1 MVYALWHSVTIK
13 NSDWNQRNIDQ
24 INCPG
29 IGGERH
35 RGLAGELE
43 ILVEKVREGL
53 LTSSEGQRD
62 KRIPSQSRGVEVVAF
77 STSSHIWGSTSVVST
92 ETCYRNSLGRTERE
106 MVERYHWLNGHESEQ
121 TLGDSEGQGCLA
133 CCSSQGR
140 KKLETTERL
149 NSNNS
154 LIV

>member
-24 INCPG
+24 VNCPG

-43 ILVEKVREGL
+43 ILVEKAREGL

-62 KRIPSQSRGVEVVAF
+62 KHIPGLSRGVEVVAF
-77 STSSHIWGSTSVVST
+77 STSSHIWGSMLVVSI

-106 MVERYHWLNGHESEQ
+106 MVEWYHWLNGHESEQ
-121 TLGDSEGQGCLA
+121 TLRDSEGQGRLA
-133 CCSSQGR
+133 CCSSWGSQKVGHNR
-140 KKLETTERL
+140 ATEQQQ
-149 NSNNS
+149 
-154 LIV
+154 